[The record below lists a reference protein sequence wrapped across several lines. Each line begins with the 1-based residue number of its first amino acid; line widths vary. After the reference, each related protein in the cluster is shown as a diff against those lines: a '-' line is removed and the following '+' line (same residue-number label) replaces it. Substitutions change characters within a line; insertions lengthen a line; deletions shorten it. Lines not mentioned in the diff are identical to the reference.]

1 MRHRPTLQQPDVLS
15 RDGPNFAL
23 NSMKQKRRF
32 RRLHGHM
39 KHETGRL
46 FTATI
51 RTGMMVGFALLLI
64 LVLLPAAI
72 AQAAG
77 PR

>member
-1 MRHRPTLQQPDVLS
+1 
-15 RDGPNFAL
+15 
-23 NSMKQKRRF
+23 
-32 RRLHGHM
+32 M